1 MLAISTET
9 TPDLNSQKGPLSLMQ
24 DRASPRN
31 SEDERIIN
39 LKQVLNSSS
48 NVKIRGIYGVVMAMF
63 ESVLDHKVI
72 KIRLNFIGLLETYR
86 PRDKVLINFESD
98 WEYWEFC

>member
-1 MLAISTET
+1 L
-9 TPDLNSQKGPLSLMQ
+9 

-31 SEDERIIN
+31 SEDEHIIN

-72 KIRLNFIGLLETYR
+72 KIRLNFIDLL
-86 PRDKVLINFESD
+86 
-98 WEYWEFC
+98 

>member
-1 MLAISTET
+1 
-9 TPDLNSQKGPLSLMQ
+9 
-24 DRASPRN
+24 
-31 SEDERIIN
+31 
-39 LKQVLNSSS
+39 
-48 NVKIRGIYGVVMAMF
+48 MAMF